1 MIGDFFVVW
10 CKFKNWQWHHLQTK
24 HCSSS
29 RWRSDWSS
37 EFLSAHTCKSPA
49 GLQRIWFNSKR
60 KRFNVCVK
68 SLRSKHIGIV
78 TSRYSE
84 VFPQKTDWY
93 LYNLVFII
101 RHLGILK
108 WNQRPSC
115 ALKNHLLSRWFR
127 SPIVGL
133 AWWEVRN
140 WWTIGMYFHSDKPIN
155 QPTILGM

>member
-10 CKFKNWQWHHLQTK
+10 CKFKNWQWHHLQDQTLQQFK
-24 HCSSS
+24 MKVRLEFRVFVRPHLQKSCRSSKDLVQQQKEEIQRLRQES
-29 RWRSDWSS
+29 EEQTHRNRYQSILWS
-37 EFLSAHTCKSPA
+37 
-49 GLQRIWFNSKR
+49 I
-60 KRFNVCVK
+60 
-68 SLRSKHIGIV
+68 
-78 TSRYSE
+78 
-84 VFPQKTDWY
+84 PQKTDWY

-140 WWTIGMYFHSDKPIN
+140 DEQLGCISTQIN
-155 QPTILGM
+155 Q